1 MYSYCRGMAIS
12 GLNHA
17 VLYVRDAARTA
28 QFYREVLDFSV
39 AFEMSGGRAI
49 FLRAPGSTNDHDLA
63 LFSIGG
69 QAQASDAGVGSVG
82 LYHLAWAVPTLG
94 ELREYAQ
101 RLAARGA
108 LVGATDH
115 HSTKGVYAKDPDGLE
130 FELTWLV
137 PADLLEEGSP
147 QIRPLDIDKEIDRFG
162 AETVGAQT
170 RR

>member
-1 MYSYCRGMAIS
+1 MAIS

-28 QFYREVLDFSV
+28 QFYREVLDFTV
-39 AFEMSGGRAI
+39 AFEVAGGRAI

-63 LFSIGG
+63 LFSMGD
-69 QAQASDAGVGSVG
+69 QAHGPDAGVTSVG

-94 ELREYAQ
+94 DLRRYAE

-108 LVGATDH
+108 MVGASDH

-137 PADLLEEGSP
+137 PPDLLDEGTV
-147 QIRPLDIDKEIDRFG
+147 QTQPLDIDKEIARFG
-162 AETVGAQT
+162 ADTVGAQT